1 MVLME
6 GNEDISANVLIIFIR
21 EILIFLK
28 KFIGAFILLVEGYF
42 NFVFFFFYYYFKK
55 DTLIILF
62 NCLFSISLYINEI

>member
-21 EILIFLK
+21 EILIYFF

-42 NFVFFFFYYYFKK
+42 KFVFFFLILKK
-55 DTLIILF
+55 DTLITLF
-62 NCLFSISLYINEI
+62 NCLFSSSLYINEI

>member
-21 EILIFLK
+21 EILIYFF

-42 NFVFFFFYYYFKK
+42 KFVFFFFNFKK
-55 DTLIILF
+55 RHIDY
-62 NCLFSISLYINEI
+62 SIQLSIFKFSLYK

>member
-42 NFVFFFFYYYFKK
+42 NFVFFFFI
-55 DTLIILF
+55 IILKKTH
-62 NCLFSISLYINEI
+62 

>member
-21 EILIFLK
+21 EILIYFF

-42 NFVFFFFYYYFKK
+42 KFVFFFNFKK
-55 DTLIILF
+55 RHIDY
-62 NCLFSISLYINEI
+62 SIQLSIFKFSLYK